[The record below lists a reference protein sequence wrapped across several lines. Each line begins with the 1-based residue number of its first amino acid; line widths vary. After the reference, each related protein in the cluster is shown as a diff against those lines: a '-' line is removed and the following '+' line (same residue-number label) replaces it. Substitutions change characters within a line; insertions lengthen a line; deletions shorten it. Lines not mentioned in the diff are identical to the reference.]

1 MLALFM
7 CFKANASRIKHEKY
21 YQERH
26 CNSLNGSVEYVI
38 PKQRRVDCFT
48 EKYAIEYDFANKIY
62 ECLSQARYYGK
73 ITGKIPVCA
82 LIMEDKMRDKR
93 FLDIGTNQN
102 GVEVIC
108 IGKRG
113 IEIKCPHA
121 ANQTEISSD

>member
-1 MLALFM
+1 M
-7 CFKANASRIKHEKY
+7 CFKANAGRNKPERY
-21 YQERH
+21 YQEGH

-38 PKQRRVDCFT
+38 LKQRRVDCLT

-108 IGKRG
+108 IGKKG
-113 IEIKCPHA
+113 MEIKCPHA
-121 ANQTEISSD
+121 

>member
-1 MLALFM
+1 MKNIIIMLALVF
-7 CFKANASRIKHEKY
+7 CFNAKASRIKHEKY

-26 CNSLNGSVEYVI
+26 CNSLNGSVEYSI
-38 PKQRRVDCFT
+38 PKQRRVDCLT

-82 LIMEDKMRDKR
+82 LIIEDKIRDKR
-93 FLDIGTNQN
+93 FLDIAINQD
-102 GVEVIC
+102 GVQIIC

-113 IEIKCPHA
+113 KEIKCPHA
-121 ANQTEISSD
+121 